1 MSMSDALAK
10 PVLSIVGIK
19 LRMVCASK
27 SWPDV
32 RSALDASRCNHLRRW
47 QARVSKG
54 SK

>member
-19 LRMVCASK
+19 LRMVCASN

-32 RSALDASRCNHLRRW
+32 RSALDASRCNHL